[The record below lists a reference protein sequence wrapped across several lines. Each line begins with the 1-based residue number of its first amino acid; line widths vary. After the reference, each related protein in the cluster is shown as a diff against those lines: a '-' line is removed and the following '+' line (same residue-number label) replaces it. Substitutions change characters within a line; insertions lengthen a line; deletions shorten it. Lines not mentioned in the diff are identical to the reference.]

1 MCTLIIDDAFL
12 CAEAFKYPFIYLLQI
27 KKYIYKKKVYDYI
40 ISSFVVDVHSTLLH
54 FILPFLIKN

>member
-27 KKYIYKKKVYDYI
+27 KYIYIYIYKEG
-40 ISSFVVDVHSTLLH
+40 L
-54 FILPFLIKN
+54 